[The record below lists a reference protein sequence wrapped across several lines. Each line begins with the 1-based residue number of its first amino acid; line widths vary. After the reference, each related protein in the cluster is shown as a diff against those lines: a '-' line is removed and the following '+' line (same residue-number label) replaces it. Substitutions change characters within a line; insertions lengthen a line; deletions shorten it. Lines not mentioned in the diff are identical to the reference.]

1 MANPRI
7 RVLIVDDSAVV
18 RKLVTEALANDP
30 EIEVVGTA
38 LDPYLARDKI
48 VQLKPD
54 VLTLDIEMPR
64 MDGLTFLKIIMEE
77 RPLPVI
83 ILSSLT
89 KAGSTQAIEA
99 LRLGAVDVLGK
110 PGGSF
115 SFGDLGPQLIQKIKA
130 AAVAKLRR
138 PTPTQ
143 SPFRTRISNT
153 PPAAPTTP
161 VSRAR
166 PGAKLPPGPAPV
178 APGAGTLPPI
188 VIPASAA
195 RTGSWATPTS
205 QTPFKGVS
213 LGANPVPKD
222 PNRRIILLGASTG
235 GTEALREVLT
245 HLPGDLPGIAIVQH
259 IPAHFSKAFADR
271 LSQSCAFEV
280 REARDGDVLTPGL
293 ALVAPGNFHMML
305 QWTGQ
310 VYRARIAD
318 GPTIWH
324 QRPAVDLMFKSA
336 ADLAGPNAIAG
347 ILTGMGKDGAEGLL
361 KLRERG
367 ATTFSQDEESSV
379 VYGMP
384 RVAWEMGGSQRQL
397 PLDRIAD
404 FIIHAV
410 AQQQGSSHAS
420 SAAAASSSVDRV

>member
-1 MANPRI
+1 MANSRI
-7 RVLIVDDSAVV
+7 RVLIIDDSAVV

-89 KAGSTQAIEA
+89 KAGSSQAIEA

-115 SFGDLGPQLIQKIKA
+115 SFGDLGPQLIQKIKGA
-130 AAVAKLRR
+130 AIAKLRR

-143 SPFRTRISNT
+143 SPFRTAISNT
-153 PPAAPTTP
+153 PPAAKISPSAP
-161 VSRAR
+161 
-166 PGAKLPPGPAPV
+166 LPPPA
-178 APGAGTLPPI
+178 ALPPL
-188 VIPASAA
+188 VIPPSAI
-195 RTGSWATPTS
+195 RTGSWAAPTTR
-205 QTPFKGVS
+205 TPFKGVN
-213 LGANPVPKD
+213 LGLHPVPKD
-222 PNRRIILLGASTG
+222 PARRIILLGASTG

-271 LSQSCAFEV
+271 LSQCCAFEV

-305 QWTGQ
+305 QWTGA

-336 ADLAGPNAIAG
+336 VDLAGQNAIAG

-384 RVAWEMGGSQRQL
+384 RVAWELGGSQRQL
-397 PLDRIAD
+397 PLDRIAE

-410 AQQQGSSHAS
+410 AQQQSSSPATTV
-420 SAAAASSSVDRV
+420 AAASSPATRA